1 MSLSRPPGP
10 GDVGGGGYR
19 ADVTESVQAWWA
31 RRQFSRGRDVPYEVG
46 TYRSAWAAYPEL
58 VRQYHPELNHGITL
72 SQVPLAADVLLCWE
86 CRVGHRFAATP
97 TEQRERPG
105 RVRRQSAWCPEC
117 SSLARPQPV
126 VLGEARAIPRR
137 PKSPTTLCTKTPD
150 LATGEAFVSVCAPA
164 PASAAEGRLR
174 AALAGRMTL
183 CLDANAVK
191 VARPFFR
198 HTEVWPDIVLPELR
212 IAIEYDTVGRHGL
225 EHVGKRQDADL
236 RKDRALRAAGWEVIR
251 LRTGRLEP
259 LGPHDL
265 TVSSV
270 SVRTVD
276 RLIDTLRD
284 IRGPLL
290 VDAYLRT
297 E

>member
-1 MSLSRPPGP
+1 M
-10 GDVGGGGYR
+10 
-19 ADVTESVQAWWA
+19 
-31 RRQFSRGRDVPYEVG
+31 PYEVG

-58 VRQYHPELNHGITL
+58 IRQYHPELNHGIAL

-126 VLGEARAIPRR
+126 VLGEARALPRPPKR
-137 PKSPTTLCTKTPD
+137 PARPLCDRTPA
-150 LATGEAFVSVCAPA
+150 LSTGTAFLSECAPA

-174 AALAGRMTL
+174 SLLRARLDVRMDL
-183 CLDANAVK
+183 NAVK

-198 HTEVWPDIVLPELR
+198 HTEVWPDIVIAELR
-212 IAIEYDTVGRHGL
+212 TAIEYDTIGRHGL
-225 EHVGKRQDADL
+225 EHVGAREESDR
-236 RKDRALRAAGWEVIR
+236 RKDRALRAAGWEVVRI
-251 LRTGRLEP
+251 RTGRLTP
-259 LGPHDL
+259 LGPHDIALSSL
-265 TVSSV
+265 TE
-270 SVRTVD
+270 RGVD
-276 RLIDTLRD
+276 RVVDELRL

-290 VDAYLRT
+290 VDAYLADT
-297 E
+297 